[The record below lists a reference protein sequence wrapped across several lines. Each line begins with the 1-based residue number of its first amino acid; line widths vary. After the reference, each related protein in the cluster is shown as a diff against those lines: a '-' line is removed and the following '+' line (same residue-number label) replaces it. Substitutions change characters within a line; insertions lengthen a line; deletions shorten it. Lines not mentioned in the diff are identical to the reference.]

1 VNKKVRI
8 IATLGPAT
16 ESREKIY
23 QLAKAGVDIFR
34 LNFSHATE
42 EEALRRTSFIRA
54 AERKLGRPLA
64 ILGDMPGPKIRIGN
78 VKEGTILKK
87 GKSIEI
93 HSTIVA
99 GSAQKISLNY
109 SSIVKHLKRDAV
121 VYLDD
126 GKIKLRIAE
135 VKSNYVLAEVI
146 VGGELSSRKG
156 FSADNIRF
164 DNFTVGK
171 KDKEALRIMHLI
183 GADIIAV
190 SFVQTAAD
198 MRKVRKLLP
207 KGYDPAFVAKIETKE
222 GVENAE
228 EILKESDGLMVARGD
243 LGFAVPIAELP
254 LIQKELIELS
264 LKKGKP
270 VITATQMLESMIYN
284 HMPTRAEVTDVANAI
299 LDGTDAVMLSG
310 ETAVGEHPI
319 EVIKMMTQII
329 TETTPRIERRVF
341 PESHSTAN
349 AVSAAVT
356 AAARQ
361 VDAKLIMVF
370 TKSGRTATSIA
381 RHRPRR
387 PIIALT
393 PDKETLRKLNL
404 VWGVHGEKVA
414 NVKRVTQLIAIAKH
428 VAKNNPILK
437 LKKGDAFV
445 ICAGVPFGESGS
457 TNLLLVERIR
467 K

>member
-1 VNKKVRI
+1 MKKKVRI

-16 ESREKIY
+16 EGKEKIY
-23 QLAKAGVDIFR
+23 QLAKAGVDVFR

-42 EEALRRTSFIRA
+42 EEARRRAGFIRA
-54 AERKLGRPLA
+54 AERKLGRPIA
-64 ILGDMPGPKIRIGN
+64 ILGDLPGPKIRIGN

-87 GKSIEI
+87 GEPIEI
-93 HSTIVA
+93 HKTIVA
-99 GSAQKISLNY
+99 GSAEKFSLNY
-109 SSIVKHLKRDAV
+109 PSIVKHLKEEAT
-121 VYLDD
+121 VYIDD
-126 GKIKLRIAE
+126 GKIKLKI
-135 VKSNYVLAEVI
+135 VKVLKDYVLAEVI

-164 DNFTVGK
+164 DNFSVDK
-171 KDKEALRIMHLI
+171 KDKEALRIMHVI
-183 GADIIAV
+183 KVDIIAV
-190 SFVQTAAD
+190 SFVQNAGD
-198 MRKVRKLLP
+198 MKKVKSFLP
-207 KGYDPAFVAKIETKE
+207 KGFTPAFVAKIETKE

-228 EILKESDGLMVARGD
+228 AILKESDGLMVARGD
-243 LGFAVPIAELP
+243 LGFAVPLAELP
-254 LIQKELIELS
+254 LIQRNLIELS

-310 ETAVGEHPI
+310 ETAVGDDPV
-319 EVIKMMTQII
+319 EVIHTMTKII
-329 TETTPRIERRVF
+329 AATTPRIERRIF
-341 PESHSTAN
+341 PDSNSTAN
-349 AVSAAVT
+349 AISAAVT
-356 AAARQ
+356 ASARQ

-370 TKSGRTATSIA
+370 TKSGRTAGEIA
-381 RHRPRR
+381 RHRPHR

-393 PDKETLRKLNL
+393 PEKETLQKLNL
-404 VWGVHGEKVA
+404 VWGVYGEKVE
-414 NVKRVTQLIAIAKH
+414 NVKSVTQLIDLAKRIA
-428 VAKNNPILK
+428 VNNPILK